1 MKFLKIKNKNK
12 IIIVLGLLLL
22 FGSLFLLI
30 NKYLN
35 QEQLN
40 KVEERA
46 IEVFFEEKQEIEE
59 PVETKKEETEEA
71 VINYIAVLE
80 IPKINLKR
88 GLVSITD
95 PLNNVNKNVQI
106 LDETVFPNGDNKS
119 HVILAGHSG
128 TGRNAYFRNLHK
140 LDMKDK
146 IYFYYKNIKYTYEV
160 SNIYEVKKT
169 GEVNLRLTYGSDISL
184 ITCISGTNKQVVHIA
199 NLIEKEKY

>member
-30 NKYLN
+30 NKYQN

-71 VINYIAVLE
+71 EINYIAVLE

-106 LDETVFPNGDNKS
+106 LDETIFPNGDNKS

-146 IYFYYKNIKYTYEV
+146 IYFYYKNIKYIYEV
-160 SNIYEVKKT
+160 SNIYEVEKK
-169 GEVNLRLTYGSDISL
+169 GQVSLKLTQSSDIAL
-184 ITCISGTNKQVVHIA
+184 ITCVSGTNKQVVYIA
-199 NLIEKEKY
+199 TLIEEKSY